1 MAKLTTKQESLLK
14 GLNFANLATIRE
26 DGSPQVTPIWID
38 YVDGEILINTRK
50 GRVKD
55 RNMRRDPRVS
65 LSVLDQANPYTYVAI
80 TGTVTILDE
89 GERAWEHIDD
99 LQEKYHGNRNFARDE
114 GAVRVMLRIEPEI
127 VVGE

>member
-1 MAKLTTKQESLLK
+1 MARLTAEQEALLK
-14 GLNFANLATIRE
+14 GKNFANLATVRE

-38 YVDGEILINTRK
+38 YVEGEILINTRK

-65 LSVLDQANPYTYVAI
+65 LSILDQANPYTYVAI
-80 TGTVTILDE
+80 TGRVEILDE

-114 GAVRVMLRIEPEI
+114 GAVRVMLRVVPDI

>member
-1 MAKLTTKQESLLK
+1 MARLTPEQQELLK
-14 GLNFANLATIRE
+14 GLNFANLATLRE
-26 DGSPQVTPIWID
+26 DGSPQVTPVWID

-50 GRVKD
+50 GRTKD

-80 TGTVTILDE
+80 TGNAVIVDE
-89 GERAWEHIDD
+89 GERAWAHIND
-99 LQEKYHGNRNFARDE
+99 LQEKYHGNRNFPRDD
-114 GAVRVMLRIEPEI
+114 GAVRVILRIEPEL